1 MNKERDG
8 ELVAL
13 LQDLVRI
20 PSWVPDDPSLKTQQN
35 ENGVV
40 DYLEEWLRI
49 NTNLEVQRQPLE
61 YGRNNL
67 IAAKGNPDLV
77 FLAHTDTV
85 QPSENAPYDQLAAE
99 IHDGKIWGRGAT
111 DMKSG
116 IASMVQAL
124 SLSPDADNVWMFLYA
139 DEEYNFLGM
148 KALVETY
155 GDLKP
160 ELIVSSDGSDL
171 KIGYGCRGLIELRA
185 RVKGETGHPA
195 LGTGNNAIWGSF
207 EALSQL
213 WEYLSTFEH
222 PIMGKTSFNLS
233 HILGGAI
240 VKDSI
245 SERGRLQQVGQAG
258 NVVPDVAEFVVDI
271 RPASPDLDIDRVVG
285 ILAQGCEE
293 RQLGLKIVERTHNLG
308 AWYTE
313 IQEIETY
320 VQIAQ
325 GIIGSSAVE
334 LDDPERSGY
343 LDLQMFWDKVGRPPA
358 FMFGGGIGDTAH
370 TPTEHIPIENLIKER
385 DFFLKVLEKHS
396 TKE

>member
-20 PSWVPDDPSLKTQQN
+20 PSWVPDNPSLKTQQN

-40 DYLEEWLRI
+40 DYLEKWLRT
-49 NTNLEVQRQPLE
+49 NTNLEIQRQSLE

-85 QPSENAPYDQLAAE
+85 QPSENAPYDQLTAE

-124 SLSPDADNVWMFLYA
+124 SLSPHVDNVWMFLYA
-139 DEEYNFLGM
+139 DEEYDFLGM
-148 KALVETY
+148 KALVEAY

-171 KIGYGCRGLIELRA
+171 NIGHGCRGLIELRA
-185 RVKGETGHPA
+185 RIKGGTGHPA
-195 LGTGNNAIWGSF
+195 KGTGNNAIWGSF

-213 WEYLSTFEH
+213 RKYLDKFEH
-222 PIMGKTSFNLS
+222 PIMGKTSFNVA
-233 HILGGAI
+233 HILGGAM

-258 NVVPDVAEFVVDI
+258 NVVPDIAEFVVDI
-271 RPASPDLDIDRVVG
+271 RPASPDLNLESVIGVLG
-285 ILAQGCEE
+285 QGVNELN
-293 RQLGLKIVERTHNLG
+293 LGFDVIERTHNLG
-308 AWYTE
+308 AWFTE
-313 IQEIETY
+313 KEQIEDY
-320 VQIAQ
+320 VQVAQ
-325 GIIGSSAVE
+325 AVLGKSVL
-334 LDDPERSGY
+334 LDNPGKSGY

-358 FMFGGGIGDTAH
+358 LMFGGGVGKTSH
-370 TPTEHIPIENLIKER
+370 TPAEHIPIENLIKER

>member
-1 MNKERDG
+1 MNKERGG

-20 PSWVPDDPSLKTQQN
+20 PSWVPDDPSLKTRQN

-40 DYLEEWLRI
+40 DYLEKWLRT
-49 NTNLEVQRQPLE
+49 NTNLEIQRQPLE

-99 IHDGKIWGRGAT
+99 IHDGKIWGRGTT

-124 SLSPDADNVWMFLYA
+124 SLSPNADNVWMFLYA

-148 KALVETY
+148 KALVKEY
-155 GDLKP
+155 GNLKP

-171 KIGYGCRGLIELRA
+171 NIGHGCRGLIELRA
-185 RVKGETGHPA
+185 RTKGETGYPA
-195 LGTGNNAIWGSF
+195 EGTGNNAIWGSF

-213 WEYLSTFEH
+213 REYLDTFEH
-222 PIMGKTSFNLS
+222 PIMGKTSFNVA
-233 HILGGAI
+233 HILGGAM

-258 NVVPDVAEFVVDI
+258 NVVPDVAEFVIDI
-271 RPASPDLDIDRVVG
+271 RPSSPDL
-285 ILAQGCEE
+285 
-293 RQLGLKIVERTHNLG
+293 NL
-308 AWYTE
+308 E
-313 IQEIETY
+313 S
-320 VQIAQ
+320 
-325 GIIGSSAVE
+325 IIG
-334 LDDPERSGY
+334 
-343 LDLQMFWDKVGRPPA
+343 
-358 FMFGGGIGDTAH
+358 
-370 TPTEHIPIENLIKER
+370 
-385 DFFLKVLEKHS
+385 VLGQ
-396 TKE
+396 